1 MGRKGE
7 EKKNKRIREF
17 DKRRDEEKETRRKE
31 HKVPV
36 QLEKIGEEDCCLC
49 SVVAMEILGLFCDHC
64 YL

>member
-36 QLEKIGEEDCCLC
+36 DCSWRRSEKKIAACAL
-49 SVVAMEILGLFCDHC
+49 
-64 YL
+64 